1 MTAAA
6 SMKIDIIVDTICPWC
21 YVGKRR
27 FEKALAMRTLPDVKI
42 GWRPF
47 QLNPDMPAE
56 GIDRRTYLAR
66 KFGGV
71 ERAAQRYEQLAQLG
85 ASEGIDFQFG
95 RMERTPN
102 TVNSHRLIRY
112 AGRFGMQTQVIDAVF
127 RAYFTQGRDIGD
139 VETLADIG
147 AAEGLER
154 AALASFLR
162 SRHEADAVIADDEAA
177 RGLGINGVPCY
188 IIEGR
193 YAVSGAQSP
202 EIFVQILD
210 LVQRDR
216 ASQAAE

>member
-1 MTAAA
+1 MD
-6 SMKIDIIVDTICPWC
+6 IDIIVDTICPWC

-27 FEKALAMRTLPDVKI
+27 FEKALAMRSVTDVRV

-47 QLNPDMPAE
+47 QLNPEMPPE
-56 GIDRRTYLAR
+56 GVDRKAYLTR
-66 KFGGV
+66 KFGGMD
-71 ERAAQRYEQLAQLG
+71 RAAQRYEQLAQLG

-112 AGRFGMQTQVIDAVF
+112 AGRFGAQTSVMGAVF
-127 RAYFTQGRDIGD
+127 HAYFTDGRDIGD
-139 VETLADIG
+139 IETLADIG
-147 AAEGLER
+147 AAEGLPR
-154 AALASFLR
+154 GALAKYLR
-162 SRHEADAVIADDEAA
+162 SREDAEAVIADDEAA

-210 LVQRDR
+210 LVQQDR
-216 ASQAAE
+216 ATEAAAR

>member
-1 MTAAA
+1 MD
-6 SMKIDIIVDTICPWC
+6 IDIIVDTICPWC

-27 FEKALAMRTLPDVKI
+27 FEKALAMRAVTDIRI

-47 QLNPDMPAE
+47 QLNPDMPSE
-56 GIDRRTYLAR
+56 GVDRKTYLTR
-66 KFGGV
+66 KFGGMD
-71 ERAAQRYEQLAQLG
+71 RAAQRYEQLAQLG

-112 AGRFGMQTQVIDAVF
+112 AGRFGAQTSAIGAVF
-127 RAYFTQGRDIGD
+127 HAYFTDGRDIGD
-139 VETLADIG
+139 IETLADIG

-154 AALASFLR
+154 AALAKYLR
-162 SRHEADAVIADDEAA
+162 SRADADAVIADDEAA

-188 IIEGR
+188 IIAGR

-210 LVQRDR
+210 LVQQDR
-216 ASQAAE
+216 ATEAAAR

>member
-1 MTAAA
+1 
-6 SMKIDIIVDTICPWC
+6 MKIDIIVDTICPWC

-27 FEKALAMRTLPDVKI
+27 FEKALAMRELTDVQI

-47 QLNPDMPAE
+47 QLNPEMPAD
-56 GIDRRTYLAR
+56 GMDRRTYLAR

-71 ERAAQRYEQLAQLG
+71 NRAAQRYEQLAQLG
-85 ASEGIDFQFG
+85 AAESIDFQFD
-95 RMERTPN
+95 RIERTPN

-112 AGRFGMQTQVIDAVF
+112 AGRFGLQTRVIDAVF
-127 RAYFTQGRDIGD
+127 RAYFTDGRNVGDIQ
-139 VETLADIG
+139 TLADIG

-154 AALASFLR
+154 NALVPFLR
-162 SRHEADAVIADDEAA
+162 SRDESDAVIADDAMA

-188 IIEGR
+188 IIEDR

-210 LVQRDR
+210 LVRQDR
-216 ASQAAE
+216 ETQAAE

>member
-1 MTAAA
+1 MD
-6 SMKIDIIVDTICPWC
+6 IDIIVDTICPWC

-27 FEKALAMRTLPDVKI
+27 FEKALAMRAVTDVRV

-47 QLNPDMPAE
+47 QLNPEMPAE
-56 GIDRRTYLAR
+56 GVDRKAYLTR
-66 KFGGV
+66 KFGGMD
-71 ERAAQRYEQLAQLG
+71 RAAQRYEQLAQLG
-85 ASEGIDFQFG
+85 AQEGIDFQFG

-112 AGRFGMQTQVIDAVF
+112 AGRFGAQTGVMGAVF
-127 RAYFTQGRDIGD
+127 HAYFTEGRDIGD
-139 VETLADIG
+139 IDTLADIG
-147 AAEGLER
+147 AAAGLER
-154 AALASFLR
+154 GPLARYLR
-162 SRHEADAVIADDEAA
+162 SREDADAVIADDEAA

-210 LVQRDR
+210 LVQQDR
-216 ASQAAE
+216 ATEAAAR

>member
-1 MTAAA
+1 MD
-6 SMKIDIIVDTICPWC
+6 IDIIVDTICPWC

-27 FEKALAMRTLPDVKI
+27 FEKALAMRAVTDVRV

-47 QLNPDMPAE
+47 QLNPDMPSE
-56 GIDRRTYLAR
+56 GVDRKAYLTR
-66 KFGGV
+66 KFGGMD
-71 ERAAQRYEQLAQLG
+71 RAAQRNDQLAQLG

-95 RMERTPN
+95 RVERTPN

-112 AGRFGMQTQVIDAVF
+112 AGRFGAQTSVMGAVF
-127 RAYFTQGRDIGD
+127 HAYFTDGRDIGD
-139 VETLADIG
+139 IETLADIG

-154 AALASFLR
+154 GALAKYLR
-162 SRHEADAVIADDEAA
+162 SREDVDAVIADDEAA

-210 LVQRDR
+210 LVQQDR
-216 ASQAAE
+216 ATEAAAR